1 MPATRWR
8 DHVSDALRTR
18 LWPVPLI
25 GVLLAIAAGIF
36 LPSLDHVIGTW
47 LAPIRSVFASSPD
60 DARELLGTISTAL
73 VTVTSLTFS
82 LTVVTL
88 QLASG
93 QYSPRLLRTFARD
106 RFVQRTLALFLAT
119 FAYSLTALQNVHTT
133 DVGKPGE
140 IPQISVSVA
149 VFLALLSVIGLVF
162 FLAHL
167 VTEIRVETMMHTVWA
182 DSISA
187 ARQIFEAADSADE
200 EARTPQPPDNAE
212 LIDARST
219 GFLVSID
226 EQSLM
231 AAAAQADAVVLV
243 NRAPG
248 DWLICG
254 EPLAYVWGCDPR
266 APLDRQ
272 RLEMLAG
279 AVAAAVRTGNERTP
293 VQDVGY
299 GLRQLTDVAVKALS
313 PGINDPTTAVHA
325 LGYSSAL
332 LCDLAQRRL
341 DYKTLR
347 CGEGTEVVIRQ
358 PTFSELLDLAIAQPR
373 RYGAKD
379 PALLARIF
387 TLLREVARQ
396 ATHAEHRHAI
406 SGQLERL
413 RRTMFDQDFDEAE
426 SVFLAHLGR
435 DVEDMLAGTW
445 RPPVGERH

>member
-1 MPATRWR
+1 MPSTRWR

-25 GVLLAIAAGIF
+25 GVLLAIAAGIL
-36 LPSLDHVIGTW
+36 LPAFDQTIGRA
-47 LAPIRSVFASSPD
+47 LAPLRPVFASSPD
-60 DARELLGTISTAL
+60 AARELLGTIATAL

-119 FAYSLTALQNVHTT
+119 FAYSLTALQNAHDEHAGDTAQV
-133 DVGKPGE
+133 
-140 IPQISVSVA
+140 SVSVA

-167 VTEIRVETMMHTVWA
+167 VAEIRVETMMHTVWA
-182 DSISA
+182 DSIA
-187 ARQIFEAADSADE
+187 AAGQIFEATDAAE
-200 EARTPQPPDNAE
+200 EDARMPQPPH
-212 LIDARST
+212 DADLVDAGST
-219 GFLVSID
+219 GFLVSVD

-231 AAAAQADAVVLV
+231 SAAAQAEAVVLV

-248 DWLICG
+248 DWLVCG
-254 EPLAYVWGCDPR
+254 EPLAYVWSCDR
-266 APLDRQ
+266 RDPLDRR
-272 RLEMLAG
+272 RLELLAG
-279 AVAAAVRTGNERTP
+279 AVTAAVRTGNERTP

-341 DYKTLR
+341 GYKSLR
-347 CGEGTEVVIRQ
+347 CGEVTQVVIRQ
-358 PTFSELLDLAIAQPR
+358 PTFAELLDLAIAQPR
-373 RYGAKD
+373 RYGAGD
-379 PALLARIF
+379 PALLARVF

-396 ATHAEHRHAI
+396 ATDARRKDPIAA
-406 SGQLERL
+406 QLERL
-413 RRTMFDQDFDEAE
+413 RRTASAQDFDAAE
-426 SVFLAHLGR
+426 REFLVDLGR
-435 DVEDMLAGTW
+435 DVEAVLAGTW
-445 RPPVGERH
+445 RPPVGDRS

>member
-25 GVLLAIAAGIF
+25 GVLLAIAAGMI
-36 LPSLDHVIGTW
+36 LPALDQVAGAA
-47 LAPIRSVFASSPD
+47 LVPLRPVFASSPD

-119 FAYSLTALQNVHTT
+119 FAYSLTVLQNVRNTH
-133 DVGKPGE
+133 VGKLE
-140 IPQISVSVA
+140 DTPQLSVSAA

-167 VTEIRVETMMHTVWA
+167 VTEIRVETMMHTVWT

-187 ARQIFEAADSADE
+187 AGQIFQAADAAE
-200 EARTPQPPDNAE
+200 EGAPTPQPPDNAD
-212 LIDARST
+212 LVDASST

-226 EQSLM
+226 EPSLM
-231 AAAAQADAVVLV
+231 AAASKSEAVVLV

-248 DWLICG
+248 DWLVSG
-254 EPLAYVWGCDPR
+254 EPLAYAWSCDPHN
-266 APLDRQ
+266 PLDSQ
-272 RLEMLAG
+272 RLEILAG

-325 LGYSSAL
+325 LGFSSAL
-332 LCDLAQRRL
+332 LCELAQRRL
-341 DYKTLR
+341 DYKSLR
-347 CGEGTEVVIRQ
+347 CGERTQVVIRQ
-358 PTFSELLDLAIAQPR
+358 PTFAELLDLAIAQPR

-396 ATHAEHRHAI
+396 ATDVQHKSAI
-406 SGQLERL
+406 AAQLARL
-413 RRTMFDQDFDEAE
+413 RRTVSQQDFDDAE
-426 SVFLAHLGR
+426 RTFLDYLGR
-435 DVEDMLAGTW
+435 DVNAMLAGNW
-445 RPPVGERH
+445 RPPVGDRR